1 MGSGR
6 TNTVISL
13 SWATISF
20 KEGDYDMRRK
30 YNNCQRVDGD
40 CTVCSLVN
48 YGRDCHNRPITK
60 LEWSRRMAD
69 MTQSELA
76 KKSGVNIRQI
86 QRVELGEAEAGNLTA
101 KNLLAIA
108 DALGV
113 DISEL
118 L

>member
-1 MGSGR
+1 
-6 TNTVISL
+6 
-13 SWATISF
+13 
-20 KEGDYDMRRK
+20 MRRK
-30 YNNCQRVDGD
+30 YADCQREDGD

-60 LEWSRRMAD
+60 LEWSRRMAEL
-69 MTQSELA
+69 TQSELA

-113 DISEL
+113 DAREL

>member
-1 MGSGR
+1 
-6 TNTVISL
+6 
-13 SWATISF
+13 
-20 KEGDYDMRRK
+20 MRRK
-30 YNNCQRVDGD
+30 YNDCQREDGD

-60 LEWSRRMAD
+60 LEWSRRMAEL
-69 MTQSELA
+69 TQAELA
-76 KKSGVNIRQI
+76 QKSGVNIRQI

-101 KNLLAIA
+101 RNLLSIA

-113 DISEL
+113 DMRAL

>member
-1 MGSGR
+1 
-6 TNTVISL
+6 
-13 SWATISF
+13 
-20 KEGDYDMRRK
+20 MRRK
-30 YNNCQRVDGD
+30 YNDCQREDGA
-40 CTVCSLVN
+40 CTACSLVN

-113 DISEL
+113 DAKFL

>member
-1 MGSGR
+1 
-6 TNTVISL
+6 
-13 SWATISF
+13 
-20 KEGDYDMRRK
+20 MRRK
-30 YNNCQRVDGD
+30 YADCQREDGD

-101 KNLLAIA
+101 KNLIAIS

-113 DISEL
+113 DVREL

>member
-1 MGSGR
+1 
-6 TNTVISL
+6 
-13 SWATISF
+13 
-20 KEGDYDMRRK
+20 MRRK
-30 YNNCQRVDGD
+30 YNDCQRVDGD

-113 DISEL
+113 DAKFL